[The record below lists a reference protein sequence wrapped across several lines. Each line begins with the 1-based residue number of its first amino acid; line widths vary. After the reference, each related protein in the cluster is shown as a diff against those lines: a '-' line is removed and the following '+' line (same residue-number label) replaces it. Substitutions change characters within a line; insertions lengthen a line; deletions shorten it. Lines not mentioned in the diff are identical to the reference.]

1 MSVLGFLGK
10 LLLIGGGLLLAL
22 VAVVVYFAFKKPKS
36 TAGIQAET
44 AKARDV
50 SPLLRQGGGD
60 LTELKRMTAK
70 VKDAEIRGLGEA
82 VARRADLILQELK
95 KQPGEAAKLSQ
106 FFNYYLPT
114 LGKIIGKYAQL
125 EQSGVVAEN
134 VRENTGKCLRDL
146 CAALEKQHTELFKN
160 DILDLSVELAALTM
174 TCQRAGLISGEE
186 LKLQMREMP

>member
-10 LLLIGGGLLLAL
+10 LLLIGGALLLAL
-22 VAVVVYFAFKKPKS
+22 VAVVLYFAFKKPKDAAVPAS
-36 TAGIQAET
+36 QPAVQ
-44 AKARDV
+44 
-50 SPLLRQGGGD
+50 QGNRD

-70 VKDAEIRGLGEA
+70 VKDAEIRALGDA
-82 VARRADLILQELK
+82 VAKRADLIMQELK
-95 KQPGEAAKLSQ
+95 KQPEEAKKLSQ

-114 LGKIIGKYAQL
+114 LGKILGKYAEL

-134 VRENTGKCLRDL
+134 VRENTEKCLRDL

-160 DILDLSVELAALTM
+160 DILDLSVEMAALTM
-174 TCQRAGLISGEE
+174 TCQRDGLISGEE

>member
-10 LLLIGGGLLLAL
+10 LLGIGAVLLAVL
-22 VAVVVYFAFKKPKS
+22 VAVVIFFAFKKPRS
-36 TAGIQAET
+36 TAAVKAET

-50 SPLLRQGGGD
+50 SPLLRQGGSD
-60 LTELKRMTAK
+60 LTELRRMTAK
-70 VKDAEIRGLGEA
+70 VKDAEIRRLGES
-82 VARRADLILQELK
+82 VAQRADSIMRELK

-125 EQSGVVAEN
+125 EQSGVVADN
-134 VRENTGKCLRDL
+134 VRENTEKCLRDL
-146 CAALEKQHTELFKN
+146 CTALEKQHTELFKN
-160 DILDLSVELAALTM
+160 DILDLSVEMAALTM
-174 TCQRAGLISGEE
+174 TCQRDGLISGEE